1 MRHHAAKFTHR
12 ARVFLALTWAF
23 VVSAVGAE
31 TPSPA
36 TPVEM
41 PHVSSI
47 GSLDRMN
54 PIQRLVLDPNRV
66 TRVFVGEDRLTTLR
80 FPSPV
85 ASLES
90 ARIVTEPH
98 PDALFQVFF
107 QPGEAFFSVRALA
120 AKASTTLNVV
130 WRHQTYVF
138 ELIQSPVPWLS
149 VVLETPRPFASLS
162 RRAPLAPSQL
172 LGRLDTAKAY
182 ALIRQQHP
190 NAVVGIEVVRPNTTR
205 DYGDYTIRTE
215 EVFRFDADDVLVFRI
230 VLRNTT
236 PSPIHF
242 VPASLMVRVGTRLY
256 PQSITDATGALPSQT
271 DVPVYFAVA
280 GAADGSRADLSPKND
295 FFILLNRLASDPRP
309 APGPVPTSPVSP
321 TAGKSSMPVTPPV
334 VTHNP
339 VSRPPTA
346 MVRTNTT
353 PVVPS
358 KPYGVQKPPFTAPRH
373 PVSPSRR
380 KESWPPRIKP

>member
-1 MRHHAAKFTHR
+1 MRHHAVKPLRR

-23 VVSAVGAE
+23 AVSAVGDE
-31 TPSPA
+31 LPSIA
-36 TPVEM
+36 TPTEM
-41 PHVSSI
+41 SRASSG
-47 GSLDRMN
+47 GSVDRTN
-54 PIQRLVLDPNRV
+54 PIQRLVLDSNRV

-90 ARIVTEPH
+90 ARVVTEAH
-98 PDALFQVFF
+98 PEALFQVFF

-120 AKASTTLNVV
+120 TKASTTLNVV

-138 ELIQSPVPWLS
+138 ELIESPLPWLS
-149 VVLETPRPFASLS
+149 VVLETPRPVASLS

-182 ALIRQQHP
+182 ALLRQQHP
-190 NAVVGIEVVRPNTTR
+190 SAVAGIEVVRPNTTR

-236 PSPIHF
+236 SNPIHF

-256 PQSITDATGALPSQT
+256 PQSITDAAGVLPSQT

-280 GAADGSRADLSPKND
+280 GAADGSRTDLSPKND
-295 FFILLNRLASDPRP
+295 FFILLNRLSSESQPAAEPTPASPMT
-309 APGPVPTSPVSP
+309 PTAVTPTPVSP
-321 TAGKSSMPVTPPV
+321 PPSAMIRTNAMPAAPSNPYGIQAPPV
-334 VTHNP
+334 
-339 VSRPPTA
+339 
-346 MVRTNTT
+346 
-353 PVVPS
+353 
-358 KPYGVQKPPFTAPRH
+358 TAPRH

>member
-1 MRHHAAKFTHR
+1 MRHHAAKSLHR
-12 ARVFLALTWAF
+12 AQVFLALTWAF

-31 TPSPA
+31 SSSTA
-36 TPVEM
+36 TPVEA
-41 PHVSSI
+41 PQLSS
-47 GSLDRMN
+47 GGLVDRTN

-85 ASLES
+85 AGLES
-90 ARIVTEPH
+90 ARVVTEAH
-98 PDALFQVFF
+98 PEALFQVFF

-138 ELIQSPVPWLS
+138 ELIESPVPWLS
-149 VVLETPRPFASLS
+149 VVLEMPRPVASLS
-162 RRAPLAPSQL
+162 RRAPLGPSQL

-182 ALIRQQHP
+182 SLLRQQHP
-190 NAVVGIEVVRPNTTR
+190 NAVAEIEVVRPNTTR

-230 VLRNTT
+230 VLRNTM
-236 PSPIHF
+236 SNPIHF

-256 PQSITDATGALPSQT
+256 PQSITDAAGVLPSQT

-280 GAADGSRADLSPKND
+280 GAADGSRTHLSPEND
-295 FFILLNRLASDPRP
+295 FFVLLNRLPSESRP
-309 APGPVPTSPVSP
+309 APEPTRVPAATPTPATTATPVHVSPLPTVKVPT
-321 TAGKSSMPVTPPV
+321 
-334 VTHNP
+334 N
-339 VSRPPTA
+339 A
-346 MVRTNTT
+346 MS
-353 PVVPS
+353 VVPRN
-358 KPYGVQKPPFTAPRH
+358 PYGVQAPSVTAPRH

-380 KESWPPRIKP
+380 RESWPPRIKP

>member
-1 MRHHAAKFTHR
+1 MRHHAVKPLHR
-12 ARVFLALTWAF
+12 ARVFLALTWVF
-23 VVSAVGAE
+23 VTSAVGAE
-31 TPSPA
+31 
-36 TPVEM
+36 
-41 PHVSSI
+41 VSSI
-47 GSLDRMN
+47 ATPAEMSRASSGGSVDRTN
-54 PIQRLVLDPNRV
+54 PIQRLVLDSNRV
-66 TRVFVGEDRLTTLR
+66 TRIFVGEDRLTTLR

-90 ARIVTEPH
+90 ARVVTEAH
-98 PDALFQVFF
+98 PEALFQVFF

-120 AKASTTLNVV
+120 VKASTTLNVV

-138 ELIQSPVPWLS
+138 ELVESPLPWLS
-149 VVLETPRPFASLS
+149 VVLETPRPVASLS

-182 ALIRQQHP
+182 ALLRQQQP
-190 NAVVGIEVVRPNTTR
+190 IAVTGIEVVRPDTTR

-236 PSPIHF
+236 PHPIHF

-256 PQSITDATGALPSQT
+256 PQSITDAAGVLPSQT

-295 FFILLNRLASDPRP
+295 FFILLNRLPSESRTAAEPTPASPMT
-309 APGPVPTSPVSP
+309 PTAVTPTPVSP
-321 TAGKSSMPVTPPV
+321 PPI
-334 VTHNP
+334 
-339 VSRPPTA
+339 A
-346 MVRTNTT
+346 MIRTNAT
-353 PVVPS
+353 PAVPS
-358 KPYGVQKPPFTAPRH
+358 NPYGVQTPSVTAPRH

>member
-1 MRHHAAKFTHR
+1 MRHHAVKLLHR

-23 VVSAVGAE
+23 VVPAVGAE
-31 TPSPA
+31 TPSTTMGIEA
-36 TPVEM
+36 RR
-41 PHVSSI
+41 VSS
-47 GSLDRMN
+47 GGLLDRTN

-90 ARIVTEPH
+90 ARAVAEAH
-98 PDALFQVFF
+98 PEALFQVFF
-107 QPGEAFFSVRALA
+107 QPGEAFFSVRALTS
-120 AKASTTLNVV
+120 KASTTLNVV

-138 ELIQSPVPWLS
+138 ELIESTVPWFS
-149 VVLETPRPFASLS
+149 VVLETPRPVTALS

-182 ALIRQQHP
+182 ALLRQQHP
-190 NAVVGIEVVRPNTTR
+190 NAVAGIEVVRPNTTR

-230 VLRNTT
+230 VVRNTT

-242 VPASLMVRVGTRLY
+242 VPASLMVRVGIRLY
-256 PQSITDATGALPSQT
+256 PQSITDAAGVLPSQT

-280 GAADGSRADLSPKND
+280 GAADGSRAELSPEND
-295 FFILLNRLASDPRP
+295 FFVLLNRLPSESRPP
-309 APGPVPTSPVSP
+309 APETTLVS
-321 TAGKSSMPVTPPV
+321 PVTPTAATTVTPAPV
-334 VTHNP
+334 AP
-339 VSRPPTA
+339 PPTA
-346 MVRTNTT
+346 MVPTNA
-353 PVVPS
+353 PRAVPS
-358 KPYGVQKPPFTAPRH
+358 SPYGVRMSPMTAPRH

-380 KESWPPRIKP
+380 KQSWPPRIQP